1 MLWTNHRLKQKSQ
14 RLPDWTK
21 IHYLGKNGR
30 NFSKL
35 LFLFPRSHRTCNPI
49 LFHTETDI
57 EEGNWW
63 ASHFLIWNSR
73 QQNKFCN
80 YEREHFYK
88 YKMTIRRPNDI
99 QITTIIVPSSARHT
113 HIRQEN
119 ELWIRLEWVWIYGY
133 HHESFE
139 SSVCSGLFG
148 GRCLRCAQ

>member
-1 MLWTNHRLKQKSQ
+1 MHLEMLWTNQRLKQKSQ

-35 LFLFPRSHRTCNPI
+35 LFLFLRSHRTCNPI

-63 ASHFLIWNSR
+63 DSHFLKWNSR
-73 QQNKFCN
+73 QRSKICC
-80 YEREHFYK
+80 YVREHFHK
-88 YKMTIRRPNDI
+88 YKMNIRRPNEI

-113 HIRQEN
+113 HPARERALNKARVSLNLRLPSWI
-119 ELWIRLEWVWIYGY
+119 LWKLCV
-133 HHESFE
+133 
-139 SSVCSGLFG
+139 
-148 GRCLRCAQ
+148 